1 MRHRNSGRK
10 LGRTASHRHAMFR
23 NMVTSLFE
31 HERIETTDA
40 RAKELRS
47 IAEKLI
53 TQGKR
58 GTLHARRNAA
68 KWVHG
73 ADVLKKL
80 FDDIAPRFA
89 ERPGGYTRIV
99 KVGQRHGDNAP
110 LSIIEL
116 VPGGRPAFK
125 SRSGQAAGA
134 TAAST
139 KESFSSSA
147 E

>member
-1 MRHRNSGRK
+1 MRHRKQGRK
-10 LGRTASHRHAMFR
+10 LGRTASHRLAMFR
-23 NMVTSLFE
+23 NMVVSLFA

-53 TQGKR
+53 TMGKK

-68 KWVHG
+68 RWVQDS
-73 ADVLKKL
+73 AVLQKL
-80 FDDIAPRFA
+80 FDDIGPRFS

-99 KVGQRHGDNAP
+99 KLRNRHGDNAP
-110 LSIIEL
+110 ISIIEL
-116 VPGGRPAFK
+116 VPGGRPEFK
-125 SRSGQAAGA
+125 KRTADR
-134 TAAST
+134 AASAPVT
-139 KESFSSSA
+139 SKETFGG